1 MNKKWFFRLMYEKM
15 PVFCGICGLVG
26 HVTKEHGDGV
36 HLPEAI
42 QYPDTLVAPEF
53 RRSGNWFNGGGR
65 KGRGQRGRGWSG
77 RSYRP
82 DSDMAAYDGGD
93 DEEMM
98 DTATSPS
105 KQVAKHYAPST
116 SVKKRLALEQVTSP
130 SLKSKQA
137 LLLEN
142 TPVQDDGNINTEA
155 LPKEVD
161 ESKSKE
167 EDSSTSLDS
176 KRQKKVDE
184 GSNTDDL
191 ATSAGSLEEYRR
203 A

>member
-1 MNKKWFFRLMYEKM
+1 MNKKKWFFRLMYEKM

-65 KGRGQRGRGWSG
+65 KGRGQGRGRGWSG

-82 DSDMAAYDGGD
+82 DSDM
-93 DEEMM
+93 
-98 DTATSPS
+98 ATSPS

-130 SLKSKQA
+130 NLKSKQA